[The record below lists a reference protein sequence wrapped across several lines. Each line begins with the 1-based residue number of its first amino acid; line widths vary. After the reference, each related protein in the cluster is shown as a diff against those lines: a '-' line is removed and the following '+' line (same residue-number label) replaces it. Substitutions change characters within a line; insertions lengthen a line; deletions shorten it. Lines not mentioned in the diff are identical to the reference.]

1 MGERGARQAGLF
13 GDCSRCRCAPL
24 SEFLLSRSLG
34 VKLIQLP
41 VSLVEGMLV
50 VEPTNIN
57 RLEVLVEKQTLRIV
71 RA

>member
-1 MGERGARQAGLF
+1 M
-13 GDCSRCRCAPL
+13 
-24 SEFLLSRSLG
+24 
-34 VKLIQLP
+34 KLIQLP